1 VEECEQ
7 EEEDVDVEMEVEV
20 EVEMVVVSGA
30 NGNDTL
36 KRDKRWIQRNRQSQK
51 RATKRY
57 I

>member
-1 VEECEQ
+1 MEECEQ